1 MNRILAL
8 LFVAAA
14 VLIGVE
20 FALGGAHAG
29 RADLRDPCKPREF
42 KGDVVQRVV
51 LNGLDGAACRLH
63 SSREALLLSIGS
75 DAPFHTRWDR
85 HTIEDALR
93 AGLLRAV
100 DDAVKRGEIPAILAD
115 PIRTVIRTAP
125 IDKLVAG
132 GLSLSDVF

>member
-1 MNRILAL
+1 VNRILAL
-8 LFVAAA
+8 LFLAAA

-20 FALGGAHAG
+20 FALGAAHAG

-51 LNGLDGAACRLH
+51 LNGLDGAACRLRI
-63 SSREALLLSIGS
+63 SREALVLSIGS
-75 DAPFHTRWDR
+75 DAPFHTRWDK
-85 HTIEDALR
+85 HTIEAALR

-115 PIRTVIRTAP
+115 PIRTFIRTAP